1 MSVARDPSDRSR
13 ARKRMQRTR
22 IITIFD
28 RYNVFKSCR
37 ETTTI
42 LYAGARMF
50 IIRDTFVIRTFES
63 LLLNHWRT
71 NLFRYLYKRK
81 KRNKEMRALVVLSCG
96 SSGRNREQKKCLIG
110 NNSSRVKESCVYLCE
125 ERNGRAFG
133 SKRRGERKVWF
144 KNTDIKDTDACVNPC
159 SPYVLTALAYIAT
172 PLHCDHVYKEN
183 SLKARR

>member
-1 MSVARDPSDRSR
+1 MPRNMTYNGRIFTCKKKKKKRKRRGEKKKKVTMSVARDPSDRSR

-63 LLLNHWRT
+63 LLLNH
-71 NLFRYLYKRK
+71 
-81 KRNKEMRALVVLSCG
+81 
-96 SSGRNREQKKCLIG
+96 
-110 NNSSRVKESCVYLCE
+110 
-125 ERNGRAFG
+125 
-133 SKRRGERKVWF
+133 
-144 KNTDIKDTDACVNPC
+144 
-159 SPYVLTALAYIAT
+159 
-172 PLHCDHVYKEN
+172 
-183 SLKARR
+183 